1 MIRIFRAKTF
11 YRWMRKNGVSDD
23 DLRQAVMEMN
33 EGLIDADLGGGVFK
47 KRIASH
53 SHGKRGGSRALVA
66 TNLGDRWFFVFGF
79 AKNERSDLSAR
90 ELRALKALAAD
101 LLQYSDQELQK
112 AHISKVLKEI
122 TYGNH

>member
-1 MIRIFRAKTF
+1 
-11 YRWMRKNGVSDD
+11 MRKNGVSDD

-53 SHGKRGGSRALVA
+53 SHGKRGGSRAL
-66 TNLGDRWFFVFGF
+66 
-79 AKNERSDLSAR
+79 
-90 ELRALKALAAD
+90 KALAAD

>member
-1 MIRIFRAKTF
+1 M
-11 YRWMRKNGVSDD
+11 SDD

-47 KRIASH
+47 KRIGSH
-53 SHGKRGGSRALVA
+53 SHGKRGGSRELGA

>member
-1 MIRIFRAKTF
+1 MLLVRVFHSVVWFAYDK
-11 YRWMRKNGVSDD
+11 
-23 DLRQAVMEMN
+23 DLQN
-33 EGLIDADLGGGVFK
+33 ENVLSMDAE

>member
-1 MIRIFRAKTF
+1 MLLVRVFHSVVWFVCDK
-11 YRWMRKNGVSDD
+11 
-23 DLRQAVMEMN
+23 DLQN
-33 EGLIDADLGGGVFK
+33 ENVLSMDADLGGGVFK

-53 SHGKRGGSRALVA
+53 SHGKRGGSRTLVA

-101 LLQYSDQELQK
+101 LLQYSDQELQQ
-112 AHISKVLKEI
+112 AH
-122 TYGNH
+122 